1 MYAIINNV
9 QLKIKE
15 YKGQRAVTFKDI
27 DMAHGRPEGTAHR
40 NFKANRDYFIEEEDY
55 FKVCADEIRLH
66 KIMDISPKTHG
77 DIILITESGYL
88 MIVKSLTDKLS
99 WSVQRELVKTYFRS
113 REMLTY
119 YNDALVKILANQE
132 EMKKRQNDF
141 EEYIRREI
149 SYIRNDILAVRH
161 DANIINDNTE
171 KNIQTAVEAATS
183 ETVKVLA
190 PFMNTS
196 GSISAKNKIRRQP
209 RNYSR
214 GKIEN
219 LPPAIKSQVD
229 GMIISGKYSCQKISD
244 FITGITGESISYMTV
259 SRYIKSILK
268 INNIFL
274 SDFVII
280 FTRI

>member
-1 MYAIINNV
+1 MYTIINNV

-15 YKGQRAVTFKDI
+15 YKGQRVVTFKDI

-40 NFKANRDYFIEEEDY
+40 NFKANRDYFIEEENY

-244 FITGITGESISYMTV
+244 FITGITGESISYMTI
-259 SRYIKSILK
+259 SCYIKK
-268 INNIFL
+268 YFK
-274 SDFVII
+274 D
-280 FTRI
+280 

>member
-1 MYAIINNV
+1 MTDFALTPIE
-9 QLKIKE
+9 QC
-15 YKGQRAVTFKDI
+15 GQRVLTTAQLAEAYGTTTKTITDNFSNNKERYIEGKHYYRLKGDELRAFKNYTENF
-27 DMAHGRPEGTAHR
+27 GVVNKRTPCLYLWTERGTL
-40 NFKANRDYFIEEEDY
+40 
-55 FKVCADEIRLH
+55 LH
-66 KIMDISPKTHG
+66 A
-77 DIILITESGYL
+77 
-88 MIVKSLTDKLS
+88 KSLNTDKAWETYDYLI
-99 WSVQRELVKTYFRS
+99 EHYFRS

-119 YNDALVKILANQE
+119 YNDALVKILENQE

-141 EEYIRREI
+141 EEYVRREI

-229 GMIISGKYSCQKISD
+229 EMIISGKYSCQKISD

-259 SRYIKSILK
+259 SRYIKK
-268 INNIFL
+268 YFK
-274 SDFVII
+274 D
-280 FTRI
+280 

>member
-1 MYAIINNV
+1 MKG
-9 QLKIKE
+9 KIKMTDFALTPIE
-15 YKGQRAVTFKDI
+15 QCGQRVLT
-27 DMAHGRPEGTAHR
+27 TAQLAEAYR
-40 NFKANRDYFIEEEDY
+40 TTEKR
-55 FKVCADEIRLH
+55 
-66 KIMDISPKTHG
+66 
-77 DIILITESGYL
+77 ITENFNRNKDRYTEGKHFYCLTGDELKEFLHSANCGLQNSSKIRTLYL
-88 MIVKSLTDKLS
+88 WTERGTLLHAKSLNTDKAWEAYDYLI
-99 WSVQRELVKTYFRS
+99 EHYFRS

-119 YNDALVKILANQE
+119 YNDALVKILENQE

-209 RNYSR
+209 RNYSK

-259 SRYIKSILK
+259 SRYIKK
-268 INNIFL
+268 YFK
-274 SDFVII
+274 D
-280 FTRI
+280 